1 MNYEVDLVLMPLN
14 TEGFGLTGLEALS
27 ARCPVLTSARTGML
41 ENLWAVCDWALSLS
55 LTLKIPVHGQQPSRV
70 SGTETES
77 HNLTRLRLSKAPIVK
92 HTFGLNSAKLF
103 LKAWL

>member
-1 MNYEVDLVLMPLN
+1 M
-14 TEGFGLTGLEALS
+14 
-27 ARCPVLTSARTGML
+27 
-41 ENLWAVCDWALSLS
+41 CDWALSLS
-55 LTLKIPVHGQQPSRV
+55 LTLKIPVHEQQPSRA

-92 HTFGLNSAKLF
+92 DTVDLNSEKLF